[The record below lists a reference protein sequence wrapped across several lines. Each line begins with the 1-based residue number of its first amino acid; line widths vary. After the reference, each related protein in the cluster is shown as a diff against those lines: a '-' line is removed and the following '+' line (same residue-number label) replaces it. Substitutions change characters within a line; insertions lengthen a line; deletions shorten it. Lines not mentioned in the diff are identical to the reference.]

1 MHTII
6 IRHGQQTLSS
16 VVLSGCGLHQT
27 DAATDCKRRPPE
39 HYVRTE
45 VSRFEKVTE
54 CVLFF
59 FKKYIHTPTLV
70 SQTCAAEG
78 QDRPGQRA
86 RAGELSECKRT
97 RIRRSRP
104 RRTVRS
110 GCHVHVPASR
120 YILSLLGQS
129 ILQRPLQPRHVPA
142 ILHRNCLQHH
152 HHCHC

>member
-27 DAATDCKRRPPE
+27 DATTDCKRRPPE

-59 FKKYIHTPTLV
+59 LKNIYIHPHLFHRRVRQRDRTGPGK
-70 SQTCAAEG
+70 ERG
-78 QDRPGQRA
+78 QASARSVNVPVFADQGQ
-86 RAGELSECKRT
+86 GE
-97 RIRRSRP
+97 
-104 RRTVRS
+104 
-110 GCHVHVPASR
+110 
-120 YILSLLGQS
+120 Q
-129 ILQRPLQPRHVPA
+129 
-142 ILHRNCLQHH
+142 
-152 HHCHC
+152 